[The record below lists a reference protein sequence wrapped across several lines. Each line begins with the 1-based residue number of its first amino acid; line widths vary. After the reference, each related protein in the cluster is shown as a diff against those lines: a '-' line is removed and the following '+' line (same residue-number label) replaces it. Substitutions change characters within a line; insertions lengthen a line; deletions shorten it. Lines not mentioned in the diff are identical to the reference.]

1 MKYLKNSR
9 DFSFGF
15 LVIFLNFIY
24 YLIYYRRDVSLEEG
38 EAFAKKYGFMFTEG
52 SAKTGNN
59 IEYSYSELAKKIL
72 RKIENN
78 EIDLTNEVTINIKKK
93 IQIKCF

>member
-1 MKYLKNSR
+1 M
-9 DFSFGF
+9 
-15 LVIFLNFIY
+15 
-24 YLIYYRRDVSLEEG
+24 EEG

-78 EIDLTNEVTINIKKK
+78 EIDLTNEVRINLKKK
-93 IQIKCF
+93 YKLNVFK